1 MSILEAVKA
10 MSDERFLSIYEALG
24 EQGFGPLDGD
34 VARAMKFRPHAI
46 RKLPMEKRAK
56 KARAIILAGG
66 RTELAYELC
75 GGYLLRS
82 HEGLMPAF
90 LDATGVPHEDGMIED
105 TNESKPDEAKLEEA
119 VTGLDAEYPAEDVTL
134 YLCICAMQW
143 PDVPKLAELYAER
156 SGIAAAE

>member
-10 MSDERFLSIYEALG
+10 MSDERFLAIYEALS

-46 RKLPMEKRAK
+46 RKLPMDKRAK
-56 KARAIILAGG
+56 KARSIILTGG
-66 RTELAYELC
+66 RAELAYELC
-75 GGYLLRS
+75 GGYLLRH

-105 TNESKPDEAKLEEA
+105 TNESVPDEAKLDEA
-119 VTGLDAEYPAEDVTL
+119 VATLDAEYPPEDVTL

-143 PDVPKLAELYAER
+143 PDVPKLAELYAAR
-156 SGIAAAE
+156 SGAPAE